1 MYFVEPIDKQPMRI
15 IEDNHICK
23 DLGEFCLWTQLD
35 YQTCLASLRLQNG
48 EAHIQL
54 GAWHVEPY
62 YPERKSRKRPIRII
76 NKNNG
81 EVTEFESLFDAS
93 CKLGIPESNL
103 RGAMHNQGPWR
114 ENIRVQRM

>member
-1 MYFVEPIDKQPMRI
+1 MYFVEPIDQQPMRI

-23 DLGEFCLWTQLD
+23 NLGEFCLWTELD

-62 YPERKSRKRPIRII
+62 HAGRKSRKRPIRII
-76 NKNNG
+76 DKSNG
-81 EVTEFESLFDAS
+81 EVTEFESLFEAS
-93 CKLGIPESNL
+93 CKLGIPESDL
-103 RGAMHNQGPWR
+103 RGAMHNKGPWR
-114 ENIRVQRM
+114 ENIHVERM

>member
-23 DLGEFCLWTQLD
+23 NLGEFCLWTQLD
-35 YQTCLASLRLQNG
+35 YQTCLASLRSQNG

-62 YPERKSRKRPIRII
+62 HPERKSRKRPIRII
-76 NKNNG
+76 DKRNG

-103 RGAMHNQGPWR
+103 RDAMHNKGPWR
-114 ENIRVQRM
+114 ENIHVERM